1 MCGGEAAGKEITTM
15 RNAVL
20 ALGAAGLGAGLMYL
34 FDPDSGRRRRARL
47 RDRLRAAAHRS
58 QASLATA
65 ARDLRNRLVGL
76 AAETRARLAPV
87 PVPDDTLAERVRSHL
102 GRCVRNAR
110 SIAVTV
116 LEGRVVL
123 RGPILAAELGPALA
137 CVAGVPGVLSVQNHL
152 EARPDPGGVPGLQ
165 GGRPPGVSEG
175 GLLTGPWPPA
185 LRLLA
190 GAAGAGLVA
199 YGVTRRAPL
208 ACVLGTAGLGLLAR
222 GLGNAPVSR
231 LAGVGDSPCIDVRK
245 SITLDAPGERVFEF
259 WANYA
264 NFPRFMTHI
273 REVTDL
279 GDGRSHWVV
288 AGPGGVTLEWDA
300 VLTRLEPDEVLAW
313 RSEPGSLVG
322 HTGTL
327 RFERLAADRTRVHIR
342 LCYQPPAGLLG
353 HAVAALLG
361 SDPKRKIDGDL
372 LRMKT
377 LIETGHPPHDAAE
390 KEPVP
395 PLEQWLGHPELLV
408 GSVEA
413 DGDGHVPFS
422 SRPRL
427 YGNG

>member
-1 MCGGEAAGKEITTM
+1 MNK
-15 RNAVL
+15 AVL

-34 FDPDSGRRRRARL
+34 LDPESGRRRRARL
-47 RDRLRAAAHRS
+47 RDRSRAAAHRG

-65 ARDLRNRLVGL
+65 GRDLRNRLLGL
-76 AAETRARLAPV
+76 AAETRARMTPETVA
-87 PVPDDTLAERVRSHL
+87 DETLTERVRSHL

-110 SIAVTV
+110 SVSVTARQ
-116 LEGRVVL
+116 GRVGL
-123 RGPILAAELGPALA
+123 RGPIRAAEVEPALA
-137 CVAGVPGVLSVQNHL
+137 CVAGVPGVRGVENQL
-152 EARPDPGGVPGLQ
+152 EVCQDPGGVPGLQ
-165 GGRPPGVSEG
+165 DGPPPRPGEAGLFTGRWS
-175 GLLTGPWPPA
+175 PA

-190 GAAGAGLVA
+190 GAAGAGLIA

-208 ACVLGTAGLGLLAR
+208 ACILGTAGVGLFVR
-222 GLGNAPVSR
+222 GLGNTPVSR
-231 LAGVGDSPCIDVRK
+231 LAGVGDSPCIDIRK
-245 SITLDAPGERVFEF
+245 SIVLDAPVERVFEF

-273 REVTDL
+273 REVRDL
-279 GDGRSHWVV
+279 GEGRSHWVV

-300 VLTRLEPDEVLAW
+300 VLTRLEPDESLTW

-322 HTGTL
+322 HVGTL
-327 RFERLAADRTRVHIR
+327 RFERLAADRTRVHVR

-395 PLEQWLGHPELLV
+395 PLEQWLSHPEVLV
-408 GSVEA
+408 GSLET
-413 DGDGHVPFS
+413 DSEGDSHAPP
-422 SRPRL
+422 RLRL
-427 YGNG
+427 YGNR